1 MSDLTRMGFTALVAV
16 ALSFF
21 AVYLREQ
28 VEKEGGEWKDYS
40 FGGSILLLVLSL
52 SFVLIIWG
60 DKL

>member
-1 MSDLTRMGFTALVAV
+1 MELEELEERRKSLQNKLI
-16 ALSFF
+16 
-21 AVYLREQ
+21 REQ